1 MATLDPTKMQDW
13 EVAEAAEAD
22 MLTVEEIAG
31 NLGLEKMELY
41 PYGHYVGKL
50 DYMSILDR
58 LKDKKNGK
66 YIEVTAITP
75 TPLGEGKTTTTMGLV
90 EGLGKINK
98 NVIGAIRQPSGGPTF
113 NVKGS
118 AAGGGLAQCIPLT
131 DFSLGLTG
139 DIDAITNSHNLAMCA
154 LTSRMQ
160 HEFNYGDKTL
170 ANKNLKRLDI
180 DPRNLAFNWTID
192 FAAQALREIMIGIG
206 GKMDGFLMKSGF
218 QITVSSEIMA
228 ILAVAKDLADMRQ
241 RMSRIIVAY
250 NKRGKPVTTKD
261 LEVDGAMTAIMA
273 KAINPNLMQ
282 TIEGQPVLVHAGP
295 FANIAIGQSSII
307 ADRLGLKLGDYHVT
321 ESGFGADIGF
331 EKFWNLKC
339 RFSGLTPNCSVI
351 VATIRAL
358 KMHGGGPKV
367 VPGAPLDPV
376 YKEKNTG
383 LVEKGVENLIAHVET
398 VKKSG
403 ITPVVC
409 INHFYTD
416 TDDEVNVIREAAKA
430 AGARV
435 AVSRH
440 WLEGGAGAVELAETV
455 VEACEE
461 EPDFKFLYSEE
472 TPLKE
477 RIELIARE
485 VYGADGVAFSAEA
498 EEKLKAGESDPEIR
512 KLGTCM
518 VKTHLSLSHDPA
530 LKGRPRGWTLP
541 IRDVQFF
548 MGAGF
553 CVPIAGD
560 IKLMPGMAS
569 DPAFRYI
576 DVDVDTGKV
585 KGLF

>member
-1 MATLDPTKMQDW
+1 MAKLDPTQMKDW
-13 EVAEAAEAD
+13 EIAEAASAE
-22 MLTVEEIAG
+22 MSTVTEIADK
-31 NLGLEKMELY
+31 LGVENVELF

-50 DYMSILDR
+50 DYMRILDR
-58 LKDKKNGK
+58 LKDKQNGK

-90 EGLGKINK
+90 QGLGKIGK
-98 NVIGAIRQPSGGPTF
+98 NVVGAIRQPSGGPTF
-113 NVKGS
+113 NIKGS

-139 DIDAITNSHNLAMCA
+139 DIDAITNAHNLAMCA

-170 ANKNLKRLDI
+170 ASKNLKRLDI
-180 DPRNLAFNWTID
+180 DPRNIAMSWVID
-192 FAAQALREIMIGIG
+192 FAAQALREITMGLG
-206 GKMDGFLMKSGF
+206 GKMDGFMMNSGF
-218 QITVSSEIMA
+218 AITVSSEIMA
-228 ILAVAKDLADMRQ
+228 ILAVARDLADMRE
-241 RMSRIIVAY
+241 RMSKIIVAY
-250 NKRGKPVTTKD
+250 SKRGKPITTKD

-282 TIEGQPVLVHAGP
+282 TVEGQPVLVHAGP

-339 RFSGLTPNCSVI
+339 RFSGLTPHCSVV

-358 KMHGGGPKV
+358 KMHGGGPTV

-376 YKEKNTG
+376 YKEKNTA

-416 TDDEVNVIREAAKA
+416 TDDEVAVIKEAAEA

-435 AVSRH
+435 AVSKH
-440 WLEGGAGAVELAETV
+440 WLEGGAGAAALAEV
-455 VEACEE
+455 VVDACET
-461 EPDFKFLYSEE
+461 EPNLKFLYGEE

-477 RIELIARE
+477 RIELIAKE
-485 VYGADGVAFSAEA
+485 VYGADGVTFSPEA
-498 EEKLKAGESDPEIR
+498 EEKIKAGEADPEMR

-518 VKTHLSLSHDPA
+518 VKTHLSLSHDPT
-530 LKGRPRGWTLP
+530 LKGRPKGWVLP
-541 IRDVQFF
+541 VRDVQAF

-553 CVPIAGD
+553 FVPIAGA

-569 DPAFRYI
+569 DPAFRYV
-576 DVDVDTGKV
+576 DVDVETGKV
-585 KGLF
+585 RGLF